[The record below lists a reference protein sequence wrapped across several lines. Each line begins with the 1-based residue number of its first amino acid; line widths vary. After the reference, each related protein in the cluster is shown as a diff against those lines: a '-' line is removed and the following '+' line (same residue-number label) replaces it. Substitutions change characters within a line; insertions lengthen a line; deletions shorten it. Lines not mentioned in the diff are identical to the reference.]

1 MISLVEQFKDIL
13 ENGTDRQFVYFAL
26 AMYTAFQFLWFL
38 AGRLTD
44 ALFAFLKRRKEKK
57 ENDD

>member
-1 MISLVEQFKDIL
+1 MGLIEQLNDIL
-13 ENGTDRQFVYFAL
+13 QNGTDQQLVYFAL
-26 AMYTAFQFLWFL
+26 AMYMAFQFLWFL